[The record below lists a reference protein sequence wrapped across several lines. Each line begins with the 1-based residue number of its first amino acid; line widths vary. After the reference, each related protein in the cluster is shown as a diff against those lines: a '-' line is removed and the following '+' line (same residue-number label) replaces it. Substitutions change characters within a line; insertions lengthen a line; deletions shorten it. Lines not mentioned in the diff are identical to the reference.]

1 MYNTFMN
8 MENTPVENNIKGMR
22 YVILIDEAHV
32 VFKERKYQNI
42 LEKMLREIRS
52 KGVAVVLLSQGIE
65 EYNQPDFDFSTMC
78 EIAFLLDI
86 KDKNLRV
93 MEKFLGLSG
102 GNGKIIARSMERIE
116 KGQAISNIKEFEL
129 AKLFKINQFW
139 SRE

>member
-1 MYNTFMN
+1 MN
-8 MENTPVENNIKGMR
+8 MDNTPVENNVKAMR
-22 YVILIDEAHV
+22 YVVLIDEAHV
-32 VFKERKYQNI
+32 IFKERKYQNI

-65 EYNQPDFDFSTMC
+65 EYNQPEFDFSTMC

-102 GNGKIIARSMERIE
+102 ANGKMIARSMEKIE

-129 AKLFKINQFW
+129 AKLFKIKQFW